1 MLHCVTMVTTS
12 QVAVDLVGVR
22 ESLNVMCL
30 NTNQQ
35 TVVED
40 EETWL
45 A

>member
-1 MLHCVTMVTTS
+1 MVTTS
-12 QVAVDLVGVR
+12 QVAVDLVVGVR

-35 TVVED
+35 TVVDD
-40 EETWL
+40 EENWL